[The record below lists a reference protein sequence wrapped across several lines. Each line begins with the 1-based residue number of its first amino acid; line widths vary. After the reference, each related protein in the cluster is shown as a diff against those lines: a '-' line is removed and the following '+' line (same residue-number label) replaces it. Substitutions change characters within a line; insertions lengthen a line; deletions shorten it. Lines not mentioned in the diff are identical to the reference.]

1 MNARRSVVGLVLL
14 GFAALSAPAAAPG
27 PPAGLPSQDVPPG
40 IPSVAGLPLIEVPA
54 ADGARDLLAVLITG
68 DGGWA
73 LPDRG
78 LSRDLADA
86 GVAVVGRNALKYFWK
101 PKTPDG
107 CAADLARILR
117 HYLAVW
123 HKTRTALIGYSL
135 GADVLPFMMNRL
147 PEDLQAGVV
156 MIALLGPSSSA
167 DFEFHLSNWLGG
179 GPGKNARP
187 TIPEIEKLPPRV
199 ALLCAYGQGD
209 DDQICTRL
217 DPRRVRCLELPGG
230 HRLKSGYGPVTAAI
244 LDSLKR
250 P

>member
-1 MNARRSVVGLVLL
+1 MSARRSVVGLVLL
-14 GFAALSAPAAAPG
+14 GFAALCAPAAAPG

-54 ADGARDLLAVLITG
+54 ADGARDLLA
-68 DGGWA
+68 
-73 LPDRG
+73 
-78 LSRDLADA
+78 DA
-86 GVAVVGRNALKYFWK
+86 GIAVVGLNALKYFWK

-123 HKTRTALIGYSL
+123 HKTRTVLIGYSL

-147 PEDLQAGVV
+147 PEELQAGVV

-187 TIPEIEKLPPRV
+187 TIPEIEKFPPRV

-244 LDSLKR
+244 LEALKG
-250 P
+250 PGA